1 MVRRTVLKRVAKE
14 PYWIVNS
21 LSRLDAR
28 LKSALERYLPPPPL
42 FHFHRLL
49 FSFFSP
55 SIHYCYL
62 FIELSPR
69 SINVLESS
77 PPFPPISENINF
89 PSLNIFVSPFQTFF
103 TKDAT
108 SLDPAR
114 CVRKGKLLLFEESFD
129 LVVSC
134 RELDLRTRAWLG
146 FHSDFSLR
154 FVHSLRI
161 SGRFDCE
168 SG

>member
-28 LKSALERYLPPPPL
+28 LKSAFERYLPPPPL
-42 FHFHRLL
+42 SHFHRLL

-77 PPFPPISENINF
+77 PPFPSENINF
-89 PSLNIFVSPFQTFF
+89 PSLNIFVSPFQTLF